1 LNPINEEDRQETLR
15 NLNDLLVSERPLHEA
30 LDNAVSALAQGND
43 VVYRKTMLLIEMSRA
58 FGQID
63 GLAMFI
69 QTLDVQKVY
78 DHITDEITAINEK
91 LTRLNS
97 LA

>member
-1 LNPINEEDRQETLR
+1 MNPINEDDRQATLR
-15 NLNDLLVSERPLHEA
+15 NLNDLLSSERQLHEA
-30 LDNAVSALAQGND
+30 LDTAIKALSQGND
-43 VVYRKTMLLIEMSRA
+43 IVYRKTMLLIEMSRS

-78 DHITDEITAINEK
+78 DQITDEIAAINEK
-91 LTRLNS
+91 MTRLNGV
-97 LA
+97 A

>member
-1 LNPINEEDRQETLR
+1 MNPINEEDRQETLR

>member
-1 LNPINEEDRQETLR
+1 MNPINEEDRQEALR
-15 NLNDLLVSERPLHEA
+15 NLNDLLASERQLHEA
-30 LDNAVSALAQGND
+30 LDSAVKALSQGND
-43 VVYRKTMLLIEMSRA
+43 IVYRKTILLIEMSRA

-78 DHITDEITAINEK
+78 DHITDEIAAINEK
-91 LTRLNS
+91 MTRLNN

>member
-1 LNPINEEDRQETLR
+1 MNPINEGDRQETLR
-15 NLNDLLVSERPLHEA
+15 NLNELLGSEGQLHEA
-30 LDNAVSALAQGND
+30 LDNAIRALSQGND
-43 VVYRKTMLLIEMSRA
+43 IVYRKTMLLIEMSRS

-78 DHITDEITAINEK
+78 DHITNEVAVINEK
-91 LTRLNS
+91 MTRLNNV
-97 LA
+97 A

>member
-1 LNPINEEDRQETLR
+1 MNPINEEDRQETLR
-15 NLNDLLVSERPLHEA
+15 NLNDLLSSERQLHEA
-30 LDNAVSALAQGND
+30 LDTAIQSLSQGND
-43 VVYRKTMLLIEMSRA
+43 IVYRKTMLLIEMSRS

-78 DHITDEITAINEK
+78 DHITDEISAINK
-91 LTRLNS
+91 KMTRLNS
-97 LA
+97 TA

>member
-1 LNPINEEDRQETLR
+1 MNPGNEEERLETLR
-15 NLNDLLVSERPLHEA
+15 NLNDLLASEAQLHEA
-30 LDNAVSALAQGND
+30 LDNAIRALSQGND
-43 VVYRKTMLLIEMSRA
+43 IVYRKTMLLVEMSRA

-69 QTLDVQKVY
+69 QTLDVQRVY
-78 DHITDEITAINEK
+78 DHITDEISAINEK
-91 LTRLNS
+91 MTRLNN

>member
-1 LNPINEEDRQETLR
+1 MNPINEGDRQETLK
-15 NLNDLLVSERPLHEA
+15 NLNDLLASERQLHEA
-30 LDNAVSALAQGND
+30 LDQAIQALAQGND

-78 DHITDEITAINEK
+78 DHITNEIAAINEK
-91 LTRLNS
+91 MTRLNR

>member
-1 LNPINEEDRQETLR
+1 MNPINEDDRQATLR
-15 NLNDLLVSERPLHEA
+15 NLNDLLSSERQLHEA
-30 LDNAVSALAQGND
+30 LDTAIRALSQGND
-43 VVYRKTMLLIEMSRA
+43 VVYRKTMLLIEMSRS

-78 DHITDEITAINEK
+78 DQITDEISTINEK
-91 LTRLNS
+91 MNRLN
-97 LA
+97 ATA

>member
-1 LNPINEEDRQETLR
+1 MNPSNEGDRQETLK
-15 NLNDLLVSERPLHEA
+15 NLNDLLASERQLHEA
-30 LDNAVSALAQGND
+30 LDQTIQALAQGD
-43 VVYRKTMLLIEMSRA
+43 DIVYRKTMLLIEMSRA

-78 DHITDEITAINEK
+78 DHITNEISAINEK
-91 LTRLNS
+91 MTRLNR

>member
-1 LNPINEEDRQETLR
+1 MNPINEEDRQETLR
-15 NLNDLLVSERPLHEA
+15 NLNDLLSSERQLHEA
-30 LDNAVSALAQGND
+30 LDTAIQALSQGND
-43 VVYRKTMLLIEMSRA
+43 IVYRKTMLLIEMSRS

-78 DHITDEITAINEK
+78 DHITDEISAINQK
-91 LTRLNS
+91 MTRLNS
-97 LA
+97 TA

>member
-1 LNPINEEDRQETLR
+1 MNPINEDDRQETLK
-15 NLNDLLVSERPLHEA
+15 NLNDLLASERQLHEA
-30 LDNAVSALAQGND
+30 LDTAIRALSQVND
-43 VVYRKTMLLIEMSRA
+43 DVYRKTMLLIEMSRA

-78 DHITDEITAINEK
+78 DSITDEISAINEK
-91 LTRLNS
+91 MTRLNHQ
-97 LA
+97 A

>member
-1 LNPINEEDRQETLR
+1 MNPINEGDRQETLK
-15 NLNDLLVSERPLHEA
+15 NLNDLLASERQLHEA
-30 LDNAVSALAQGND
+30 LDQAIQALAQGDD

-78 DHITDEITAINEK
+78 DNITEEISAINEK
-91 LTRLNS
+91 MTRLNR

>member
-1 LNPINEEDRQETLR
+1 MNPINEDDRQETLR
-15 NLNDLLVSERPLHEA
+15 NLNDLLSNERQLHEA
-30 LDNAVSALAQGND
+30 LDGAIQALAQGND
-43 VVYRKTMLLIEMSRA
+43 VIYRKTMLLIEMSRA

-69 QTLDVQKVY
+69 QALDVQKVY
-78 DHITDEITAINEK
+78 DHITDEISAINEK
-91 LTRLNS
+91 MTHLNH